1 MEKFE
6 KLQIILDEARKDL
19 VKFFEK
25 ENDSAGTRLRAALKD
40 LKTTADD
47 LRKEIQEVRKER
59 ESK

>member
-25 ENDSAGTRLRAALKD
+25 ENDSAGTRLRSALKD
-40 LKTTADD
+40 LKNTAED
-47 LRKEIQEVRKER
+47 LRKEVQEVRKER